1 MNCQCGFL
9 PEVAAVFSCVGF
21 LFARVVLPVAASGI
35 VRFFACVVLP
45 EVAEVFSR
53 VH

>member
-1 MNCQCGFL
+1 MNCLCGFL
-9 PEVAAVFSCVGF
+9 PEVAAVFSC
-21 LFARVVLPVAASGI
+21 VVLPVAASGI